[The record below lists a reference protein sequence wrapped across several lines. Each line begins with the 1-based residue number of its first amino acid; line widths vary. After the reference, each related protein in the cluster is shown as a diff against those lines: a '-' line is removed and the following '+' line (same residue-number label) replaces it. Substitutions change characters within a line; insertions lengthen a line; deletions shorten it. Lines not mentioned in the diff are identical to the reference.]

1 MNYLLV
7 VDDSP
12 VDRQLAS
19 HFLERRFNY
28 QIEFAST
35 GWEAVEQIESQL
47 PLAVITDLAMPE
59 MDGLQLTAEIRRR
72 FPTVPVILMTAHGSE
87 EIAAEALAIG
97 AADYV
102 PKSKLPTELCR
113 AVESVVSVAVG
124 ASSSDQRLSH
134 FLEYEHTRYVLKNDV
149 MLIPAVVDHLQ
160 RTARDMQLVDEGDR
174 IRLAKAL
181 AEVLRNAMYH
191 GNLELTTDEIS
202 ATNIS
207 PASREAILARRN
219 VPPYC
224 SRHVTVES
232 VITPEVGR
240 FVIRDE
246 GPGFDAK
253 TLFDEAADRSQLA
266 KNERRGLVLIRAFM
280 DEVSFNERGNEV
292 TLVARKRHASKTAP
306 GGADTVASKRP
317 GPALAQP

>member
-7 VDDSP
+7 VDDSA

-19 HFLERRFNY
+19 RFLERRFNY

-35 GWEAVEQIESQL
+35 GWEAVEQLESKL

-72 FPTVPVILMTAHGSE
+72 FPNVPVILMTAHGSE
-87 EIAAEALAIG
+87 EIAAEALALG

-113 AVESVVSVAVG
+113 AVESVLTVAAG
-124 ASSSDQRLSH
+124 SPSDQRLSH
-134 FLEYEHTRYVLKNDV
+134 LLQYEQTRYVLKNDV

-160 RTARDMQLVDEGDR
+160 RSARDMELVDDGDR

-181 AEVLRNAMYH
+181 VEVLRNAMYH
-191 GNLELTTDEIS
+191 GNLELSPEEIS
-202 ATNIS
+202 AANIS
-207 PASREAILARRN
+207 PASRDSILASRN
-219 VPPYC
+219 VEPYC
-224 SRHVTVES
+224 SRHVTIES
-232 VITPEVGR
+232 TITPDIGR
-240 FVIRDE
+240 FVIRDD

-253 TLFDEAADRSQLA
+253 TLLGVAADRSQLA

-280 DEVSFNERGNEV
+280 DEVTFNERGNEI
-292 TLVARKRHASKTAP
+292 TLVMHKRRAARAKPSGTEA
-306 GGADTVASKRP
+306 VAESRP
-317 GPALAQP
+317 PVAAN